1 MKVKDLIKQLSG
13 VDSDKDIYLIVNN
26 GHPEDDDKDMYYDFL
41 EVWDNSD
48 ESVDLFIGLNKEV
61 VG

>member
-26 GHPEDDDKDMYYDFL
+26 GHPEDDDKDMYKDGQLLGVPIIVGSF
-41 EVWDNSD
+41 
-48 ESVDLFIGLNKEV
+48 NKN
-61 VG
+61 GDTI

>member
-61 VG
+61 K